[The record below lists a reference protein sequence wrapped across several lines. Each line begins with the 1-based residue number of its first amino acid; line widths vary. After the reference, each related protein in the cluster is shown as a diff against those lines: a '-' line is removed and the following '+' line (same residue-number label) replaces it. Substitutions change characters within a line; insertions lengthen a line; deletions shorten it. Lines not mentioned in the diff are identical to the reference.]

1 MTKPYEI
8 RELTDEEFAKM
19 EKDVR
24 EELFNI
30 QIQVST
36 QQNTNYGRIK
46 QLKKDLARINTIKR
60 EREAGS
66 RS

>member
-60 EREAGS
+60 EREADS

>member
-8 RELTDEEFAKM
+8 RELTDEEFSKM

-60 EREAGS
+60 EREADS